1 MAQRGDKPVCQI
13 CKIIRIYL
21 MIAVPLVIMLAVR
34 PEVTILR
41 EVQLTNLVST
51 AIGIGFVVVVAW
63 RAYDEFWRNR

>member
-1 MAQRGDKPVCQI
+1 MAQRGDKPVCLV

-21 MIAVPLVIMLAVR
+21 MIAVPLLIVLAVR